1 MAIQKSVMILV
12 ASTKMNIMIMNR
24 QTLLKI
30 LVVILWMIL
39 KQEL

>member
-30 LVVILWMIL
+30 LVFILWMIL